1 MNTRSANNKLEVI
14 ALNNVP
20 SIKENDDI
28 AKIIID
34 NSKED
39 NLEIQKNDI
48 VVIAQKII
56 SKSEGRLID
65 LQTVF
70 ASDQAKEIAKQASK
84 DARLVELIIQESN
97 EIIRIQNGVI
107 IVEHNLGHIL
117 ANAGIDQ
124 SNIENGDGH
133 VLLLPK
139 NPSKSADQIRR
150 DLELSLGVKVGVIIT
165 DSMGRAWR
173 LGTTGHAIGSSGVKT
188 IIDLRGK
195 SKDLFGLSLIHISE
209 PTRPY

>member
-97 EIIRIQNGVI
+97 
-107 IVEHNLGHIL
+107 
-117 ANAGIDQ
+117 
-124 SNIENGDGH
+124 
-133 VLLLPK
+133 
-139 NPSKSADQIRR
+139 
-150 DLELSLGVKVGVIIT
+150 
-165 DSMGRAWR
+165 
-173 LGTTGHAIGSSGVKT
+173 
-188 IIDLRGK
+188 
-195 SKDLFGLSLIHISE
+195 
-209 PTRPY
+209 

>member
-139 NPSKSADQIRR
+139 NPSQ
-150 DLELSLGVKVGVIIT
+150 
-165 DSMGRAWR
+165 
-173 LGTTGHAIGSSGVKT
+173 
-188 IIDLRGK
+188 
-195 SKDLFGLSLIHISE
+195 
-209 PTRPY
+209 